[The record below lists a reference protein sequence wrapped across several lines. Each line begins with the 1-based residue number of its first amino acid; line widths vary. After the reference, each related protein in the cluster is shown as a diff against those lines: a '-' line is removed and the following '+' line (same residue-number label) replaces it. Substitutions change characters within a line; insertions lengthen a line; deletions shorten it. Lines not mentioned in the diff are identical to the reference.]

1 MLQLPQN
8 LFDKIRQSRV
18 VRAVTVSGGSI
29 AAASAVDVT
38 LPATGVD
45 TGSYVAALV
54 TALGGVM
61 GTAIAAGFAIFAI
74 WMGYK
79 YVRKAI
85 KGAG

>member
-1 MLQLPQN
+1 MRN
-8 LFDKIRQSRV
+8 LFKNIS
-18 VRAVTVSGGSI
+18 AKLMAI
-29 AAASAVDVT
+29 ALLVLAGLTTNVSAVDVT
-38 LPATGVD
+38 LPSTGVD

>member
-1 MLQLPQN
+1 MRKFMN
-8 LFDKIRQSRV
+8 LSFALV
-18 VRAVTVSGGSI
+18 LSI
-29 AAASAVDVT
+29 LVGASASAVDVT
-38 LPATGVD
+38 LPSTGVD

>member
-1 MLQLPQN
+1 MRKLMN
-8 LFDKIRQSRV
+8 LCLALV
-18 VRAVTVSGGSI
+18 LSI
-29 AAASAVDVT
+29 LVGASASAVDVT
-38 LPATGVD
+38 LPPTGVD

>member
-1 MLQLPQN
+1 MRKLVNMTLALALTLLVGAN
-8 LFDKIRQSRV
+8 L
-18 VRAVTVSGGSI
+18 
-29 AAASAVDVT
+29 SAVDVT
-38 LPATGVD
+38 LPSTGVD
-45 TGSYVAALV
+45 TASYVAALV